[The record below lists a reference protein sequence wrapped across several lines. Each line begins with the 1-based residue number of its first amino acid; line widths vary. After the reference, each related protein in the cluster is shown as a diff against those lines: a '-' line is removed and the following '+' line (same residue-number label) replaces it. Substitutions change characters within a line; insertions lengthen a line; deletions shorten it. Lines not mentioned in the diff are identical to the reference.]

1 MPPTSIAS
9 SSAGSRRACRR
20 SESKGCTSSWVSR
33 GIQSCR
39 PTPWTSRSSRTCIT
53 RSRIPTSF
61 STACGRPSPRVP
73 GWGSSIW
80 RSRLSVTAPRPRC
93 FAANWLPS
101 AIASST
107 SRPSLPPT
115 AISPSSRR
123 PRASRPPKPSSP
135 ARSRS
140 AAGFLDLPPG
150 VAQPDR
156 AIEDGA
162 SRPGVARVHAE
173 VAGPLELDQ
182 VAGAGRREG
191 GLDLAVGKH
200 GERLRVQRGAEILRV
215 VRLGL
220 GEQRVVE
227 SHLGPSGVGGGD
239 PVDGALHVAAFAV
252 ASEGFGIVLAAHLDD
267 LPRRVLLEVRA
278 LDDVGVAEAHLGAGG
293 EAEVLLGRHL
303 AEVVL
308 LDPQLAAE
316 GDLAR
321 ARRGVLGI
329 VHRVHLLHLA
339 LGIVLHDELE
349 GTEHGHA
356 PLRAPVEVL
365 AEAGLE
371 EGQLHRVVVLG
382 HPDALAEVADGLRG
396 VAAPA

>member
-53 RSRIPTSF
+53 KSRIPTSS
-61 STACGRPSPRVP
+61 STACGLPSLRAL
-73 GWGSSIW
+73 GWGSSIR
-80 RSRLSVTAPRPRC
+80 RSPPSVTARRLPC
-93 FAANWLPS
+93 FAASWLPS

-123 PRASRPPKPSSP
+123 PRASPPPKPSSP

-150 VAQPDR
+150 VAQPHR
-156 AIEDGA
+156 AIENGA
-162 SRPGVARVHAE
+162 PRRGVARVDAE
-173 VAGPLELDQ
+173 VAGSLELDQ
-182 VAGAGRREG
+182 VANLGRREG
-191 GLDLAVGKH
+191 RLDLAVGEH
-200 GERLRVQRGAEILRV
+200 GERLRIQRGAEILRV

-227 SHLGPSGVGGGD
+227 PHLGPSGVGGGN
-239 PVDGALHVAAFAV
+239 PVDGALHVAPFAV
-252 ASEGFGIVLAAHLDD
+252 AAQGLGIVLAAHLDD
-267 LPRRVLLEVRA
+267 LPGRVRLEVRA
-278 LDDVGVAEAHLGAGG
+278 LDDVGVSQAHLGAGG
-293 EAEVLLGRHL
+293 EPEVLLGRHL

-321 ARRGVLGI
+321 AR
-329 VHRVHLLHLA
+329 
-339 LGIVLHDELE
+339 
-349 GTEHGHA
+349 
-356 PLRAPVEVL
+356 LR
-365 AEAGLE
+365 
-371 EGQLHRVVVLG
+371 
-382 HPDALAEVADGLRG
+382 
-396 VAAPA
+396 